1 MVTASIAPVDQ
12 FIDRF
17 SGLSEE
23 YKFYGGTVTLQYEP
37 KSHTYFLVLPNGELE
52 AQQGVTSVCHIIDK
66 SKFLIPWGCKM
77 MAAKLL
83 ASIPT
88 KVVMADPKVPGG
100 VIVPSM
106 EFSEFEHLVLD
117 AKSAHWERLEEA
129 AELGN
134 LAHNWIERYIKSVLD
149 GGIDSNVTQEILSN
163 FPADDRVKSCC
174 LAGLDWMRQH
184 NVRWVSTERKIYSR
198 KYKYAGTA
206 DGFAYIDSCDDP
218 TCCPVS
224 FKNRF
229 SNVDWKSSNQLYI
242 EYILQG
248 AAYTEAYN
256 EEREFEYWEEVEK
269 RETDTDNYMPI
280 EKPTRITDRWVIR
293 LGKEDANFDPWHCEE
308 DTYTQDFGA
317 FLEALAL
324 KNSVEAIEKRMDAHK
339 ATQRAAKKQLK
350 RTAKAKATAE
360 EKAKKA
366 EAKAAVKEKAKE
378 DLKIKCKGA
387 DRYRGVRRP
396 TCNGGK
402 GCQTCVT
409 IYQNA
414 QAAKSHAR
422 KTETKSLLGLLT
434 QTSLGL

>member
-1 MVTASIAPVDQ
+1 MATTTPSLASVDQ

-37 KSHTYFLVLPNGELE
+37 KSHTYFLVLPDGELE

-88 KVVMADPKVPGG
+88 KVLMADPNVPGG

-106 EFSEFEHLVLD
+106 DFADFEHLVLD
-117 AKSAHWERLEEA
+117 AKNAHTERLEEA
-129 AELGN
+129 AELGSI
-134 LAHNWIERYIKSVLD
+134 AHNWIERYIKSVLD
-149 GGIDSNVTQEILSN
+149 GGVDSNVTQEILAN
-163 FPADDRVKSCC
+163 FPFDERIKNCC
-174 LAGLDWMRQH
+174 LAALDWMRRH

-198 KYKYAGTA
+198 KHKYAGTA

-218 TCCPVS
+218 TCCPVP
-224 FKNRF
+224 FKDRY

-256 EEREFEYWEEVEK
+256 EELLAEFHTAL
-269 RETDTDNYMPI
+269 RETP
-280 EKPTRITDRWVIR
+280 PLITDRWVIR

-308 DTYTQDFGA
+308 GTFEQDFGA
-317 FLEALAL
+317 FLQALAL
-324 KNSVEAIEKRMDAHK
+324 KNSIEAIEKRMDAYK
-339 ATQRAAKKQLK
+339 AARREAKKQLK
-350 RTAKAKATAE
+350 KAAKVKATAE
-360 EKAKKA
+360 EKAKRA
-366 EAKAAVKEKAKE
+366 ADKAAAKE
-378 DLKIKCKGA
+378 AAKEALKIKCKGA
-387 DRYRGVRRP
+387 DRYQGVRRP

-402 GCQTCVT
+402 GCETCLK
-409 IYQNA
+409 IYQDA

-422 KTETKSLLGLLT
+422 KTETTSLLGLLK
-434 QTSLGL
+434 